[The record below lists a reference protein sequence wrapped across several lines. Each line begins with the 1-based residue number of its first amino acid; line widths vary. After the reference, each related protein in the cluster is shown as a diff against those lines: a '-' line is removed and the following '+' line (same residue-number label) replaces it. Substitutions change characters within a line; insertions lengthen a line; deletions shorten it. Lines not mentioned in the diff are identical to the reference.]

1 MKANYT
7 IFPMWQYVRVIH
19 TFMMKR
25 TVNNPVTYSYIRL
38 KICSFLTFISKNVN
52 FTKWMAFYQF
62 IRQSTVTKF
71 ATVTPFTQELSPCT
85 SQGGELGTRPT
96 RWWWA
101 RLLRGQWSQ
110 TPGGC
115 LSRGAGLS
123 NPPPPTFPVHYA
135 VSGEIKIGQNK
146 YSCLFFAPLF
156 FSKYFYLYKKVL

>member
-1 MKANYT
+1 
-7 IFPMWQYVRVIH
+7 
-19 TFMMKR
+19 
-25 TVNNPVTYSYIRL
+25 
-38 KICSFLTFISKNVN
+38 
-52 FTKWMAFYQF
+52 MACYQF
-62 IRQSTVTKF
+62 IRHSTVTKF

-110 TPGGC
+110 TPGGYLC
-115 LSRGAGLS
+115 RGAGLS

-156 FSKYFYLYKKVL
+156 FFQNIFTYIKKYCKRTKYHCGFDFVMFAILDKVVKFRPK

>member
-1 MKANYT
+1 ML
-7 IFPMWQYVRVIH
+7 QYVRFIH

-25 TVNNPVTYSYIRL
+25 TVNNLVTYPYIRW

-52 FTKWMAFYQF
+52 FTKWMACDQF
-62 IRQSTVTKF
+62 IRHSTVTKF
-71 ATVTPFTQELSPCT
+71 ATVTPFTQELSPRT
-85 SQGGELGTRPT
+85 SRGGGVEPGTPPT

-135 VSGEIKIGQNK
+135 VSGEIKIGHNK
-146 YSCLFFAPLF
+146 YSCLFFAPLLF
-156 FSKYFYLYKKVL
+156 FQNIFTYIKKVL